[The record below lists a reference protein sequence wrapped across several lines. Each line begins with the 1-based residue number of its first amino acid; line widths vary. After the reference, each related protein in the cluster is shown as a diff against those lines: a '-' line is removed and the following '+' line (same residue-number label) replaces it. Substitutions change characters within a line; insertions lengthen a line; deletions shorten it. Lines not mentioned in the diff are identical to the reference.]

1 VNRSAV
7 GERLS
12 GVDRDGVAEPAMR
25 RLTVMSQNDG
35 VQPPHP
41 QDATDTVDRSFFGHP
56 RGLMTLFGTELWER
70 FSYYGMRAILLYYLT
85 ATIADGGLGL
95 DSDTGLA
102 VTSIYGASVYLLS
115 VVGGWFADRVVGARR
130 ATLYGGMIIALG
142 HVLLAVPG
150 GPGVSFAG
158 IVAVAVGT
166 GLLKPNV
173 SSMVGELYGRDD
185 DRRDSGFSIF
195 YMGINIG
202 SFSAPFLVGLAR
214 SIGGFHAGFAVAAVG
229 MVLALVAFVL
239 GRAQLRGAGDDV
251 PNPLTAADR
260 PLLVRGGLLLGAL
273 LGVTAL
279 LALAVTSVQAG
290 QVSFG
295 TAGIVNTISYL
306 AFAAPIIYFTVML
319 RSPKVTAPERSRV
332 RAYIPL
338 FVAAMLFW
346 MIFEQA
352 ASSMSA
358 YAESKTDLRVLGL
371 TIQPEFFQSVNPALI
386 IVFAPLFAWLWMRL
400 GDRGPS
406 TAVKFGIGLGL
417 ASLSFLF
424 LAGMTA
430 LAGDGL
436 ASSWVLLGTYALQTL
451 GELCL
456 SPVGLAATTM
466 LAPVAFRS
474 QSMALWF
481 LAPAAGQAITAQ
493 IVSATSNLTDNFVP
507 YFGTIGAVTLGLT
520 VVFFFFTPWITRHVA
535 AGEHGLRGE
544 VAKD

>member
-1 VNRSAV
+1 M
-7 GERLS
+7 
-12 GVDRDGVAEPAMR
+12 P
-25 RLTVMSQNDG
+25 QNDG
-35 VQPPHP
+35 AQAPADTP
-41 QDATDTVDRSFFGHP
+41 DASPVDRRFFGHP
-56 RGLMTLFGTELWER
+56 IGLMTLFGTELWER

-85 ATIADGGLGL
+85 DTLADGGLGL

-115 VVGGWFADRVVGARR
+115 VVGGWLADRVIGSRR
-130 ATLYGGMIIALG
+130 ATLYGGMVIAAG

-150 GPGVSFAG
+150 GAGVSFAG
-158 IVAVAVGT
+158 IVCVAIGT

-185 DRRDSGFSIF
+185 ERRDSGFSIF

-202 SFSAPFLVGLAR
+202 SFTAPFLVGLAR
-214 SIGGFHAGFAVAAVG
+214 SIGGYHAGFAVAAVG
-229 MVLALVAFVL
+229 MGLALVAFVL
-239 GRAQLRGAGDDV
+239 GRAQLGGAGDHV
-251 PNPLTAADR
+251 ANPLTAADR
-260 PLLVRGGLLLGAL
+260 PMLVRGGLGLVL
-273 LGVTAL
+273 L
-279 LALAVTSVQAG
+279 LALAALGALAATSLSTG
-290 QVSFG
+290 ELSFG
-295 TAGIVNTISYL
+295 TSGIVNMISYL
-306 AFAAPIIYFTVML
+306 AFAAPIIYFVVML

-358 YAESKTDLRVLGL
+358 YAESRTRLDVLGL

-386 IVFAPLFAWLWMRL
+386 ILLAPVFALLWMRL
-400 GDRGPS
+400 GRRGPS
-406 TAVKFGIGLGL
+406 TAVKFGIGLAL

-436 ASSWVLLGTYALQTL
+436 VSSWVLIGTYALQTL

-493 IVSATSNLTDNFVP
+493 IVSATSDLTENFVP
-507 YFGTIGAVTLGLT
+507 YFGMIGGVTLGLT
-520 VVFFFFTPWITRHVA
+520 AVFFFFTPWITRHIA
-535 AGEHGLRGE
+535 AGEKGLSGQ
-544 VAKD
+544 VASR

>member
-1 VNRSAV
+1 M
-7 GERLS
+7 
-12 GVDRDGVAEPAMR
+12 P
-25 RLTVMSQNDG
+25 QNDG
-35 VQPPHP
+35 AQARADTP
-41 QDATDTVDRSFFGHP
+41 DASPVDRRFFGHP
-56 RGLMTLFGTELWER
+56 IGLMTLFGTELWER

-85 ATIADGGLGL
+85 DTVADGGLGL

-115 VVGGWFADRVVGARR
+115 VVGGWLADRVIGSRR
-130 ATLYGGMIIALG
+130 ATLYGGMVIAAG

-150 GPGVSFAG
+150 GAGVSFAG
-158 IVAVAVGT
+158 IVCVAIGT

-185 DRRDSGFSIF
+185 ERRDSGFSIF

-202 SFSAPFLVGLAR
+202 SFTAPFLVGLAR
-214 SIGGFHAGFAVAAVG
+214 SIGGYHAGFAVAAVG
-229 MVLALVAFVL
+229 MGLALVAFVL
-239 GRAQLRGAGDDV
+239 GRAQLRGAGDHV
-251 PNPLTAADR
+251 ANPLTAADR
-260 PLLVRGGLLLGAL
+260 PMLVRGGLGLVL
-273 LGVTAL
+273 L
-279 LALAVTSVQAG
+279 LALAALGALAATSLSAG
-290 QVSFG
+290 ELSFG
-295 TAGIVNTISYL
+295 TSGIVNMISYL
-306 AFAAPIIYFTVML
+306 AFAAPIIYFVVML

-358 YAESKTDLRVLGL
+358 YAESRTRLDVLGL

-386 IVFAPLFAWLWMRL
+386 IMLAPVFALLWMRL
-400 GDRGPS
+400 GRRGPS
-406 TAVKFGIGLGL
+406 TAVKFGIGLAL

-436 ASSWVLLGTYALQTL
+436 VSSWVLIGTYALQTL

-493 IVSATSNLTDNFVP
+493 IVSATSDLTENFVP
-507 YFGTIGAVTLGLT
+507 YFGMIGGVTLGLT
-520 VVFFFFTPWITRHVA
+520 AVFFFFTPWITRHIA
-535 AGEHGLRGE
+535 AGEKGLSGQ
-544 VAKD
+544 VASR